1 MRDAQPYDGEAMTD
15 TLDSGTRSGA
25 PAPSGPE
32 AGGTKRPLGLRAAV
46 VAVCGLLGFL
56 LVAQVRATETLDD
69 RLAFEREE
77 DLAVILADLTAQSDR
92 LQGEISDLRLLLFE
106 FESTV
111 ESEELARR
119 SLEQRL
125 DDLRILAGVVP
136 AENEGVVLTI
146 EDPQGQVTHD
156 RLVDVVHD
164 LRDSGA
170 EAVAVNGTRLVA
182 NSAFA
187 TRNQR
192 LVLDGEPLDAP
203 YRVAAVGPAEALET
217 TLGIPGGALDSLSSL
232 SGVEPAVEQ
241 LAQLTIPARENPA
254 PFVYGEPVPDDLPSG

>member
-1 MRDAQPYDGEAMTD
+1 MTD

-25 PAPSGPE
+25 PALPAE
-32 AGGTKRPLGLRAAV
+32 AGATRRRLGLRAMV
-46 VAVCGLLGFL
+46 VLLCGMLGFL

-77 DLAVILADLTAQSDR
+77 DLAVILADLTSQSDR

-125 DDLRILAGVVP
+125 DDLRILAGVVA

-146 EDPQGQVTHD
+146 EDPQGQVSHD

-170 EAVAVNGTRLVA
+170 EALAVNGTRLVA
-182 NSAFA
+182 SSAFA

-192 LVLDGEPLDAP
+192 LVLDGEPLEAP

-232 SGVEPAVEQ
+232 PGVEPSVEQ
-241 LAQLTIPARENPA
+241 LAQLSIPARESPA
-254 PFVYGEPVPDDLPSG
+254 PFVFGEPVPDDLPSG